1 MSFQEIWEE
10 IGPIIKRVI
19 IWVAVIT
26 TITGLIAAGVLTGAF
41 QTIIDYM
48 LSYLPAKT

>member
-10 IGPIIKRVI
+10 IGPIVKRVVV
-19 IWVAVIT
+19 WA
-26 TITGLIAAGVLTGAF
+26 
-41 QTIIDYM
+41 IIDHM

>member
-10 IGPIIKRVI
+10 IGPIVKRVVV
-19 IWVAVIT
+19 WAAVIA
-26 TITGLIAAGVLTGAF
+26 TITGLITAGVLTGAF
-41 QTIIDYM
+41 QTIIDHM